1 MNQGWDKNQTSY
13 TKIQSVF
20 LALKVCSVLQAV
32 SVLPFFFFFLP
43 STIQQNPMGDA
54 EKLYLKKGLL
64 YLFLLFSEFLFF

>member
-13 TKIQSVF
+13 TKIQSMF

-32 SVLPFFFFFLP
+32 SVLPFFFFLP